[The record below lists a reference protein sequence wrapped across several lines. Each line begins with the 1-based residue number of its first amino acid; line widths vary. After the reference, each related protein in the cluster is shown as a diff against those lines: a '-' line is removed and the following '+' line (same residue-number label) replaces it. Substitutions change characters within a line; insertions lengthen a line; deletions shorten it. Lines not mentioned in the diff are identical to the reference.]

1 MSEHIIV
8 ADEDSTRTITM
19 RRPEKKN
26 TLTQEMYLAMSD
38 AINSAQSNP
47 AIRCLILTGRS
58 GVFTAGNDIGDFLQ
72 AATEKNDVARPRNAV
87 IFLQSLVNNRKPII
101 AAVDGIA
108 IGIGTTMVFH
118 CDYVIASTTTTFS
131 SPFIQYGLV
140 PDGATSLLVPQM
152 VGHQRAFSML
162 VMGRP
167 MTAEDAREAGFVNT
181 VVSPGHAVVEARK
194 VAREIGRQL
203 HLRAA
208 GGRGRNLPKTV
219 EAADRGSGSPDRSG
233 RPFLRRADALTGSH
247 RGVQEFLFAKAEMI
261 ADQLRP
267 SLCRAAVCRLAF
279 EFGRSTSHCRFFTGL
294 PFADLSSI
302 G

>member
-1 MSEHIIV
+1 MTEHIIV

-38 AINSAQSNP
+38 AIDGAQSNP

-72 AATEKNDVARPRNAV
+72 AATEKYDVARPRNAV

-167 MTAEDAREAGFVNT
+167 MTAEDAREAGLVNT
-181 VVSPGHAVVEARK
+181 VVPPGHAVVEARK
-194 VAREIGRQL
+194 VAREIGALPADAVAISRKLLKMPTEELVRRVGQED
-203 HLRAA
+203 HFFGERMRSPEAIAA
-208 GGRGRNLPKTV
+208 FKNF
-219 EAADRGSGSPDRSG
+219 
-233 RPFLRRADALTGSH
+233 FLRKR
-247 RGVQEFLFAKAEMI
+247 R
-261 ADQLRP
+261 
-267 SLCRAAVCRLAF
+267 
-279 EFGRSTSHCRFFTGL
+279 
-294 PFADLSSI
+294 
-302 G
+302 

>member
-1 MSEHIIV
+1 MTEHIIV
-8 ADEDSTRTITM
+8 EDADSTRTITM

-38 AINSAQSNP
+38 AIDSAQSDP

-72 AATEKNDVARPRNAV
+72 AATEKSDVARPRNAV
-87 IFLQSLVNNRKPII
+87 IFLQSLVNNKKPII

-118 CDYVIASTTTTFS
+118 CDYVVASTTTTFS

-167 MTAEDAREAGFVNT
+167 ITAEDAREAGFVNM

-194 VAREIGRQL
+194 VAREICALPADAVEISRKLLKLPTEELIRRVDQENEFFGERM
-203 HLRAA
+203 RSPEAIAA
-208 GGRGRNLPKTV
+208 FQNF
-219 EAADRGSGSPDRSG
+219 
-233 RPFLRRADALTGSH
+233 FLRKTR
-247 RGVQEFLFAKAEMI
+247 
-261 ADQLRP
+261 
-267 SLCRAAVCRLAF
+267 
-279 EFGRSTSHCRFFTGL
+279 
-294 PFADLSSI
+294 
-302 G
+302 

>member
-1 MSEHIIV
+1 MLPSSQAITSVGAPDRDLRFPEGDTMTEHIIV
-8 ADEDSTRTITM
+8 EDQDHTRTITM

-38 AINSAQSNP
+38 AIDSAQSNP

-72 AATEKNDVARPRNAV
+72 AATEKYDVARPRNAV

-140 PDGATSLLVPQM
+140 PEGASSLLLPRM

-167 MTAEDAREAGFVNT
+167 ITAQDAREAGFVNT
-181 VVSPGHAVVEARK
+181 VVPPGHAVVEARK
-194 VAREIGRQL
+194 VAREICALPADAVAIARKLLKLPTEDLVRRIGQEDHFFGERM
-203 HLRAA
+203 RSPEAIAA
-208 GGRGRNLPKTV
+208 FKNF
-219 EAADRGSGSPDRSG
+219 
-233 RPFLRRADALTGSH
+233 FLRKKR
-247 RGVQEFLFAKAEMI
+247 
-261 ADQLRP
+261 
-267 SLCRAAVCRLAF
+267 
-279 EFGRSTSHCRFFTGL
+279 
-294 PFADLSSI
+294 
-302 G
+302 

>member
-1 MSEHIIV
+1 MTEHIIV

-38 AINSAQSNP
+38 AIDSAQSNP

-58 GVFTAGNDIGDFLQ
+58 GVFTAGNDIADFLQ
-72 AATEKNDVARPRNAV
+72 AATAKHDVARPQNAV
-87 IFLQSLVNNRKPII
+87 IFLQSLVNTKPII

-140 PDGATSLLVPQM
+140 PEGASSLLLPRM

-167 MTAEDAREAGFVNT
+167 MSAEDAREAGFVNT
-181 VVSPGHAVVEARK
+181 VVPPGHAVIEARK
-194 VAREIGRQL
+194 VAREICAMPTEAVAISRKLLKLPTEELVRRIGQED
-203 HLRAA
+203 HLFGERMRSPEAIAA
-208 GGRGRNLPKTV
+208 FQNF
-219 EAADRGSGSPDRSG
+219 
-233 RPFLRRADALTGSH
+233 FLR
-247 RGVQEFLFAKAEMI
+247 KKK
-261 ADQLRP
+261 
-267 SLCRAAVCRLAF
+267 
-279 EFGRSTSHCRFFTGL
+279 
-294 PFADLSSI
+294 
-302 G
+302 